1 MISAIYFIFIENNF
15 ALFDQAMPG
24 DKYLISDQHAPYFI
38 TCTVVHWIDL
48 FSRKDYKD
56 ILVDSLNHCI
66 DHKNLV
72 LYAWVIMTNHIHL
85 AARCDPP
92 GGMSAFLRD
101 FKKFT
106 SKKVIDTMDTISE
119 SRKEWLL
126 DKFSFE
132 AKRTRRAENY
142 KVWKDDNHAIDLSH
156 IDLMEKVNYIHNNPV
171 PAGLVD
177 FPEHYVYSSARDYI
191 GEKGLVKVTV
201 V

>member
-1 MISAIYFIFIENNF
+1 MRRETF
-15 ALFDQAMPG
+15 ARMLGASLCFPS
-24 DKYLISDQHAPYFI
+24 L
-38 TCTVVHWIDL
+38 CWC
-48 FSRKDYKD
+48 FSLRYNRKSRPS
-56 ILVDSLNHCI
+56 SLQTRTRGGTGWRFTNHCI
-66 DHKNLV
+66 ENKHLV

-106 SKKVIDTMDTISE
+106 SKKIVDTIENISE

-132 AKRTRRAENY
+132 ARRTRRPENY
-142 KVWKDDNHAIDLSH
+142 KVWKDDNHAIGLSH
-156 IDLMEKVNYIHNNPV
+156 NDIMKKINYIHNNPV
-171 PAGLVD
+171 RAGLVD
-177 FPEHYVYSSARDYI
+177 FPEHYVYSSARDFS
-191 GEKGLVKVTV
+191 GVKGLVNVTV

>member
-1 MISAIYFIFIENNF
+1 
-15 ALFDQAMPG
+15 MPG
-24 DKYLISDQHAPYFI
+24 CWGQVYAFHPYVGVFHCDTI
-38 TCTVVHWIDL
+38 A
-48 FSRKDYKD
+48 
-56 ILVDSLNHCI
+56 ILAHPRCKRGRWGFFTGWRFTNHCI
-66 DHKNLV
+66 ENKHLV

-106 SKKVIDTMDTISE
+106 SKKIVDTIENISE

-132 AKRTRRAENY
+132 ARRTRRPENY
-142 KVWKDDNHAIDLSH
+142 KVWKDDNHAIGLSH
-156 IDLMEKVNYIHNNPV
+156 NDIMKKINYIHNNPV
-171 PAGLVD
+171 RAGLVD
-177 FPEHYVYSSARDYI
+177 FPEHYVYSSARDFS
-191 GEKGLVKVTV
+191 GVKGLVNVTV

>member
-1 MISAIYFIFIENNF
+1 
-15 ALFDQAMPG
+15 
-24 DKYLISDQHAPYFI
+24 
-38 TCTVVHWIDL
+38 
-48 FSRKDYKD
+48 
-56 ILVDSLNHCI
+56 
-66 DHKNLV
+66 
-72 LYAWVIMTNHIHL
+72 
-85 AARCDPP
+85 
-92 GGMSAFLRD
+92 
-101 FKKFT
+101 
-106 SKKVIDTMDTISE
+106 MDTISE

-156 IDLMEKVNYIHNNPV
+156 IDLMEKVNYFHNNPV
-171 PAGLVD
+171 RAGLVD